1 MLFLRLKYINPTTCL
16 SMIFKKE
23 FSVLKILI
31 LVLLYNCSFDLN
43 AQNTK
48 FTLVIDPGHGGH
60 DPGAIGRTSREKDI
74 NLAVALKFGEM
85 VSSSYSDVRVIY
97 TRNTDRFI
105 SLQERADVA
114 NNNHADL
121 FISIHTNSAQSQSA
135 FGTESFTLGLAK
147 TKGNLDVAMRENSV
161 ILLEDDYKSK
171 YKGFDPTSV
180 DSYIMFE
187 FMQDKYLDR
196 SVSLASDIQSYFR
209 TGSGRSDRGVR
220 QAGFWVLY
228 RSACPSV
235 LVEVGFISNP
245 EEERYLSS
253 SAGQRSLA
261 ESIYKAFAKFKYEHD
276 KKSGKSAK
284 KPNFAVSATT
294 KPAEVVSEPK
304 SAEISD
310 STTEVVKTTP
320 SVTSENKTPATRS
333 KKESQKNVSQ
343 VDTPVEKQP
352 TKPADAQIVEQT
364 MAKSRQEQTR
374 TAQETQV
381 TSGNSSKQNAVKPV
395 VTAETDRSKENIA
408 YPVAAELPV
417 YKVQLF
423 ATAKKLNSNAA
434 DFKGIRNAECLHEN
448 GLYKYMVG
456 SDTKYEVIV
465 KLRKEMLALFPDA
478 FIVAFAG
485 KNKLS
490 VNEALKIT
498 NKNK

>member
-31 LVLLYNCSFDLN
+31 LFLLYNCSFNLN

-60 DPGAIGRTSREKDI
+60 DPGAIGKITREKDI

-85 VSSSYSDVRVIY
+85 VSSAYNDVRVIY
-97 TRNTDRFI
+97 TRNSDRFI

-114 NNNHADL
+114 NSNHADL

-196 SVSLASDIQSYFR
+196 SVSLASDIQSNFR
-209 TGSGRSDRGVR
+209 GFSGRSDRGVR

-235 LVEVGFISNP
+235 LVELGFISNP
-245 EEERYLSS
+245 EEERYLASS
-253 SAGQRSLA
+253 SGQRSMA
-261 ESIYKAFAKFKYEHD
+261 ESVYRAFAKFKYDHD
-276 KKSGKSAK
+276 KRSGRTAK
-284 KPNFAVSATT
+284 KPAFAESAPVRSTETINDNGKADVVDSTAEIAAAPAVST
-294 KPAEVVSEPK
+294 KSR
-304 SAEISD
+304 SAIA
-310 STTEVVKTTP
+310 K
-320 SVTSENKTPATRS
+320 S
-333 KKESQKNVSQ
+333 KKDSLKNVKKEE
-343 VDTPVEKQP
+343 VEVEKAVE
-352 TKPADAQIVEQT
+352 KPSAAVQIVEQSMT
-364 MAKSRQEQTR
+364 KSRQEQSR
-374 TAQETQV
+374 TAQETTAPTDNQQKP
-381 TSGNSSKQNAVKPV
+381 TASKPV
-395 VTAETDRSKENIA
+395 AAAENERAKENIA
-408 YPVAAELPV
+408 YPAVVDLPV

-423 ATAKKLNSNAA
+423 ATARKLNSNAA
-434 DFKGIRNAECLHEN
+434 DFKGIRNAECIYEN

-456 SDTKYEVIV
+456 NDTKYDVVV

-478 FIVAFAG
+478 FIVAYSG